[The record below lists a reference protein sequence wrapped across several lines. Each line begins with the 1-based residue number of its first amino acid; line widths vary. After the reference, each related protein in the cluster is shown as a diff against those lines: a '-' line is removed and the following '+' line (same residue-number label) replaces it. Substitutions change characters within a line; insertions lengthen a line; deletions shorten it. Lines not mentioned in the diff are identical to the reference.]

1 MLIVPISLSIS
12 TIDIVVSYWYTV
24 YTVFQSDWALVNSLL
39 LVKVLE
45 IVAVDFVRG
54 SRCTDRWKQ
63 GCNY

>member
-24 YTVFQSDWALVNSLL
+24 YSVFQSDWALVNSLL

-54 SRCTDRWKQ
+54 YRCTDRWKQ